1 MHLQFTINV
10 HLAFDVNSSNKTKGI
25 KMRQYESYKC
35 DKCGNIVEVQNVG
48 GGELHCCNQAMEMI
62 TENLTS
68 VNLLKAFAGESQA
81 RNKYEY
87 FAKVAQK
94 EGYRD
99 IAEHFQRAADNE
111 KVHAKLEL
119 TLNNRMITNS
129 ENNFDTTEENLQHA
143 IDGES
148 YENITMY
155 PNFAQIAKDEG
166 HKEAFKLFTGIGKIE
181 VEHENMFKRL
191 KQRLQDDA
199 EFVSENE
206 EEAWICEVCGHIHY
220 GKKALKVCPV
230 CKHGQEYQSR
240 LNSQK

>member
-1 MHLQFTINV
+1 
-10 HLAFDVNSSNKTKGI
+10 
-25 KMRQYESYKC
+25 
-35 DKCGNIVEVQNVG
+35 VQNVG
-48 GGELHCCNQAMEMI
+48 GGKLTCCGEAMEMI
-62 TENLTS
+62 TENLTL
-68 VNLLKAFAGESQA
+68 VNLMKAFAGESQA

-119 TLNNRMITNS
+119 ALCNKMTNNCEDSFANTK
-129 ENNFDTTEENLQHA
+129 ENLQMA

-155 PNFAQIAKDEG
+155 PDFAQIAKDEG
-166 HKEAFKLFTGIGKIE
+166 HKEAARLFSGIGKVE
-181 VEHENMFKRL
+181 VEHENMFKMLLDRL
-191 KQRLQDDA
+191 ESDS

-206 EEAWICEVCGHIHY
+206 EEAWICEVCGHVHY
-220 GKKALKVCPV
+220 GKKALKSCPV
-230 CKHGQEYQSR
+230 CKHPQEYQSR
-240 LNSQK
+240 LNSKK

>member
-1 MHLQFTINV
+1 
-10 HLAFDVNSSNKTKGI
+10 
-25 KMRQYESYKC
+25 MRQYESYKC
-35 DKCGNIVEVQNVG
+35 TICGNEVEVQKVG
-48 GGELHCCNQAMEMI
+48 GGTLSCCNTEMEMI

-68 VNLLKAFAGESQA
+68 VNLMKAFAGESQA

-119 TLNNRMITNS
+119 ALNNRMTNNS
-129 ENNFDTTEENLQHA
+129 EENFGNTKENLQMA

-155 PNFAQIAKDEG
+155 PDFAQIAKEEG
-166 HKEAFKLFTGIGKIE
+166 HKEAQRLFTGIGKIE
-181 VEHENMFKRL
+181 IEHEKMFQMLLERL
-191 KQRLQDDA
+191 EADA
-199 EFVSENE
+199 EFISENE
-206 EEAWICEVCGHIHY
+206 EEAWICEICGHVHY

-230 CKHGQEYQSR
+230 CKHPQEYQSR
-240 LNSQK
+240 LNSKK